1 MGLALLYMVAGM
13 SSRFGGKIK
22 QFAEVGPNGETLI
35 EYSLDQALKTNAF
48 DKIIFVVGNKTEEPF
63 KTKFGNEYKGVLI
76 EYALQKF
83 DPEKR
88 NRPWGTQDALC
99 SAIDFIDGEFIAA
112 NGDEIYGEKAFQTL
126 VDHAKT
132 SETPAIIGYTLKN
145 SLPETGNVNRGII
158 LVDKDNNVKEMKE
171 FKGISKQDFKSKGL
185 SEESLCNRN
194 LIYLN
199 KEILE
204 ELNQKMIK
212 FKEEHQNDRDIE
224 SMLPDNL
231 SQLIK
236 EGKMAMKAYPTDF
249 KAPEITNPDDEMTVK
264 TILSKN

>member
-1 MGLALLYMVAGM
+1 MPLTLLYMVAGM

-35 EYSLDQALKTNAF
+35 EYSLDQALKTGGF

-63 KTKFGNEYKGVLI
+63 KTKFGNSYKGILI
-76 EYALQKF
+76 KYALQKF
-83 DPEKR
+83 NPKKR

-99 SAIDFIDGEFIAA
+99 SAIDLIDREFIAA
-112 NGDEIYGEKAFQTL
+112 NGDEIYGGESFKTL
-126 VDHAKT
+126 VNHSKT
-132 SETPAIIGYTLKN
+132 SKNPAIIGYTLKN
-145 SLPETGNVNRGII
+145 SLPETGTVNRGII
-158 LVDKDNNVKEMKE
+158 LVDKEDNVLEMKE
-171 FKGISKQDFKSKGL
+171 FKGISKENFKQFGL
-185 SEESLCNRN
+185 TEESLCNRN
-194 LIYLN
+194 LLYLN
-199 KEILE
+199 REVLE
-204 ELNQKMIK
+204 ELNKKIIE

-236 EGKMAMKAYPTDF
+236 EGKMTMKAYPTDF

-264 TILSKN
+264 AILSKN